1 MIVKQHSG
9 IFQNKIL
16 TETPAAVHWAKYP
29 ALLAENIASKG
40 WTFRLLQFILQPFKL
55 RVPVNAAR
63 CRQGRLSSPRPALGV
78 PRGRYHG
85 PAKALLS

>member
-1 MIVKQHSG
+1 MIVKKHSG

-40 WTFRLLQFILQPFKL
+40 WTFSLFCSRLNCVFL
-55 RVPVNAAR
+55 
-63 CRQGRLSSPRPALGV
+63 
-78 PRGRYHG
+78 
-85 PAKALLS
+85 